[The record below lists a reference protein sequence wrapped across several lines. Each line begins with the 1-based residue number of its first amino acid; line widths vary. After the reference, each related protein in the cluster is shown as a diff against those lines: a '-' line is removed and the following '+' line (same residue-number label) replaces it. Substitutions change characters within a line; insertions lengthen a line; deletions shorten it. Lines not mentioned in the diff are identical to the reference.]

1 MSAMY
6 LLFLPLSPCPS
17 PLALTLKRNINLT
30 DLYLGYCGLGDD
42 AVCALVEGLH
52 SHPSLQTLNLRNNT
66 FGERG
71 GVAIAGALAGGE
83 MGNLQNLGL
92 YYCYS
97 LGEAAAVKLVD
108 SLENNTTM
116 RKLELQRRYRDHVT
130 RSSAVYSK
138 VKDRVEWSMLTVLS
152 DMTY

>member
-6 LLFLPLSPCPS
+6 ILFLPLSSSPS
-17 PLALTLKRNINLT
+17 PLPPTLNRNSNLT
-30 DLYLGYCGLGDD
+30 GLDLTYCKLGDD

-52 SHPSLQTLNLRNNT
+52 SHPSLQTLDLWGNI

-92 YYCYS
+92 YYCD

-116 RKLELQRRYRDHVT
+116 RKLKLPWRYRYHVT

-138 VKDRVEWSMLTVLS
+138 VKDRVEW
-152 DMTY
+152 Y